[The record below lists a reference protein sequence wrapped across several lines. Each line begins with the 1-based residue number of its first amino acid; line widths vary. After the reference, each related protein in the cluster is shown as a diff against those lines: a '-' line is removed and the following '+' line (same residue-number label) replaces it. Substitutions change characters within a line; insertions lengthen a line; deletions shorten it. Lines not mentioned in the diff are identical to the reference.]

1 MKRTSI
7 GLILAIGLALVRTE
21 ASQVQN
27 DFKAQLEELAR
38 AESKWLAS
46 KTDTYEFRFDYA
58 CNHLIPPPPST
69 AQPWVF
75 RVKRGESILAGDVTA
90 MVRSKMEQYET
101 VEKQFEFI
109 RTALKSKPDRLNV
122 AYDQDR
128 GYPTRVCVDPSPVID
143 DEYGFV
149 VTDWRML
156 DAKRAPDEPASN

>member
-1 MKRTSI
+1 MRRTSI

-21 ASQVQN
+21 ASQGPN
-27 DFKAQLEELAR
+27 DFKKQLEELSR

-58 CNHLIPPPPST
+58 CNGLIPPAPST
-69 AQPWVF
+69 VQSWVF
-75 RVKRGESILAGDVTA
+75 RVKRSESILAGDVTDV
-90 MVRSKMEQYET
+90 VRSRLEQFET

-109 RTALKSKPDRLNV
+109 RTALKSRPDRLNV

-128 GYPTRVCVDPSPVID
+128 GYPTRVCVDPSPVTD

-149 VTDWRML
+149 VTDWRIL
-156 DAKRAPDEPASN
+156 DAKQAPDEQASN